1 MQIYEQEHVVKRF
14 WRKEFMEDEQSEKKW
29 IKDSILEKYKGKL
42 VVDLNI
48 YICIILSL
56 TYKYIHYLT
65 VTLLNNSV
73 ELSSNLDP
81 EPLKSGLRTPLL
93 TQSY

>member
-1 MQIYEQEHVVKRF
+1 MYKSAKFELALTVTYLQIYTLH
-14 WRKEFMEDEQSEKKW
+14 
-29 IKDSILEKYKGKL
+29 
-42 VVDLNI
+42 
-48 YICIILSL
+48 
-56 TYKYIHYLT
+56 LT

-93 TQSY
+93 TQSFELLSVSIGWGAGLQSSRLVQSKGSNPLKVL

>member
-1 MQIYEQEHVVKRF
+1 MIYL
-14 WRKEFMEDEQSEKKW
+14 M
-29 IKDSILEKYKGKL
+29 YKSAKFGL
-42 VVDLNI
+42 M
-48 YICIILSL
+48 L
-56 TYKYIHYLT
+56 TVTYLHIYIHYLT

-93 TQSY
+93 TQSFELLSGSIGWGPGLQSSRLVQSKGSNQLKVL

>member
-1 MQIYEQEHVVKRF
+1 M
-14 WRKEFMEDEQSEKKW
+14 
-29 IKDSILEKYKGKL
+29 YKSAKFGL
-42 VVDLNI
+42 VITVTYLHI
-48 YICIILSL
+48 YI
-56 TYKYIHYLT
+56 YIPYLT

-93 TQSY
+93 TQSFELLSGSIGWGAGLQSSRLVQSKGSNPLKVL